1 MSSSFMKVRTPI
13 NAIHSQAADF
23 SPTVQVAGNDATK
36 VVYPL
41 RGISCGVLFSG
52 EVEVTDDEAGLN
64 AVGFLREG
72 ASFGERSWLMGTL
85 RKNNYR

>member
-1 MSSSFMKVRTPI
+1 MPFIRKLLISAQPYRWQETMPPRPY
-13 NAIHSQAADF
+13 IHY
-23 SPTVQVAGNDATK
+23 ATFHA
-36 VVYPL
+36 
-41 RGISCGVLFSG
+41 VLLSG